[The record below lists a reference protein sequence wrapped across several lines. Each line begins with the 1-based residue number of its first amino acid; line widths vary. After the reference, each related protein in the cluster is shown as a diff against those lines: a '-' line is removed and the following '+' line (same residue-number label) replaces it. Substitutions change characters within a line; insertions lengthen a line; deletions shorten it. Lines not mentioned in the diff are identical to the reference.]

1 MRLISTLQKAVST
14 LKNPYHFEILA
25 NIYAVL
31 ITFTLE
37 ENEGK

>member
-1 MRLISTLQKAVST
+1 MRLINTLRKAVST

-31 ITFTLE
+31 FTFTQEETE
-37 ENEGK
+37 EN